1 MTLTTTAPSS
11 PVTRRG
17 DPSDADYVL
26 RLKGAWS
33 PELDT
38 PRIHADFEAA
48 LQKADPTLEIRRLN
62 SVVLEL
68 KTLFRK
74 LSLDFAKHDREVKR
88 LGVRADGVQSLRPQW
103 DKFHKRFL
111 ALLDESQMN
120 AMDASSVLKQYVNV
134 FNDETMQS
142 RDCNNLKTELENLIL
157 MVDDRANKA
166 KTIEGSFTNLADDI
180 RAFED
185 DIEDTVKAV
194 QDYAKDV
201 YQDLEASR
209 TEVEALRVR
218 LTQVTKEMHEMGVA
232 CIACLSAGALS
243 AGVFL
248 LKLSPEAA
256 TAAVASVLTAV
267 PLGAKAAK
275 KWKET
280 RKLRKQIRE
289 GERSVSVLE
298 RKYGA
303 LRVLQD
309 SLGHSQ
315 GDLEGL
321 ASKIDA
327 ISEIWHLIKTDMN
340 ELRSQLSTVTTGQ
353 VTDLFMLKLSI
364 TRSVYH
370 KLVQTLDEYARE
382 TVVHAEDDHDFG
394 AVFGLCSE
402 SSVSDEE

>member
-1 MTLTTTAPSS
+1 MTLTSTAPPS
-11 PVTRRG
+11 PVTWKG
-17 DPSDADYVL
+17 DSVDADYIL

-38 PRIHADFEAA
+38 PGIHADFEAA

-62 SVVLEL
+62 CVVLEL

-74 LSLDFAKHDREVKR
+74 LSLDFGKHDREMKR
-88 LGVRADGVQSLRPQW
+88 HRVRSDGVQPLRPQW
-103 DKFHKRFL
+103 DKFRERFL
-111 ALLDESQMN
+111 ALLDESQTN
-120 AMDASSVLKQYVNV
+120 AMDASSVLKQYVNL
-134 FNDETMQS
+134 FNDETLQS

-166 KTIEGSFTNLADDI
+166 KTIEGSFTGLADDI

-185 DIEDTVKAV
+185 DIGDTIRAV
-194 QDYAKDV
+194 QDHAKNV
-201 YQDLEASR
+201 FQDLEASR
-209 TEVEALRVR
+209 AEVEALRGR
-218 LTQVTKEMHEMGVA
+218 LTQVTKEMHEMGIA

-289 GERSVSVLE
+289 GERSISELE
-298 RKYGA
+298 RKYGT

-340 ELRSQLSTVTTGQ
+340 ELRSQLFTVTTGK
-353 VTDLFMLKLSI
+353 VTDLFMLKLNI

-382 TVVHAEDDHDFG
+382 TVVHGEGEHDIG
-394 AVFGLCSE
+394 AVFGLSGE
-402 SSVSDEE
+402 NSNSDEE

>member
-1 MTLTTTAPSS
+1 MTLTTTAAQSS
-11 PVTRRG
+11 V
-17 DPSDADYVL
+17 DADYVL

-33 PELDT
+33 SALDT
-38 PRIHADFEAA
+38 PSIHADFEAA
-48 LQKADPTLEIRRLN
+48 LQKVDPTLEIRRLN
-62 SVVLEL
+62 FVVLEL

-74 LSLDFAKHDREVKR
+74 LSLDFAKHDREVRR
-88 LGVRADGVQSLRPQW
+88 LRVRADGVQPLKPRW
-103 DKFHKRFL
+103 DKFRERFG
-111 ALLDESQMN
+111 ALLDESQTN
-120 AMDASSVLKQYVNV
+120 AMDASSVLKQYVNI
-134 FNDETMQS
+134 FNEETLQS
-142 RDCNNLKTELENLIL
+142 RDCNNLKTELENLII
-157 MVDDRANKA
+157 MVDDRSNKA
-166 KTIEGSFTNLADDI
+166 KTIEGSFTELADDI

-185 DIEDTVKAV
+185 DIGDTAKAA
-194 QDYAKDV
+194 QDHAKNV

-209 TEVEALRVR
+209 ADVEALRAR

-289 GERSVSVLE
+289 GERSISELE

-340 ELRSQLSTVTTGQ
+340 ELRSQLSTVTTGK

-364 TRSVYH
+364 TRGVYH

-382 TVVHAEDDHDFG
+382 TTVAAGEDHDVG
-394 AVFGLCSE
+394 AVFGLCGEGPS
-402 SSVSDEE
+402 SDEE

>member
-1 MTLTTTAPSS
+1 MTLTTTAAQSS
-11 PVTRRG
+11 V
-17 DPSDADYVL
+17 DADYVL

-33 PELDT
+33 SELDT
-38 PRIHADFEAA
+38 PSIHADFEAA

-62 SVVLEL
+62 LVVLEL

-74 LSLDFAKHDREVKR
+74 LSLDFAKHDREVRR
-88 LGVRADGVQSLRPQW
+88 LRVRADGVQPLKPRW
-103 DKFHKRFL
+103 DKFRERFG
-111 ALLDESQMN
+111 ALLDESQTN
-120 AMDASSVLKQYVNV
+120 AMDASSVLKQYVNI
-134 FNDETMQS
+134 FNEETLQS
-142 RDCNNLKTELENLIL
+142 RDCNNLKTELENLII
-157 MVDDRANKA
+157 MVDDRSNKA
-166 KTIEGSFTNLADDI
+166 KTIEGSFTELADDI

-185 DIEDTVKAV
+185 DIGDTAKAA
-194 QDYAKDV
+194 QDHAKNV

-209 TEVEALRVR
+209 ADVEALRAR

-289 GERSVSVLE
+289 GERSISELE

-340 ELRSQLSTVTTGQ
+340 ELRSQLSTVTTGK

-364 TRSVYH
+364 TRGVYH

-382 TVVHAEDDHDFG
+382 TTVAAGEDHDVG
-394 AVFGLCSE
+394 AVFGLCGEDSSSE
-402 SSVSDEE
+402 EE